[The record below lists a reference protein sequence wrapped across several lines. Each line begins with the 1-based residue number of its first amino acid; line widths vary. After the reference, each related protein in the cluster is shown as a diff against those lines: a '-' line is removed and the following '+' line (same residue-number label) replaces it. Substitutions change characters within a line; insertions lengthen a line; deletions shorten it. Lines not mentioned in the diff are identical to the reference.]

1 MMPEIIKDL
10 LRRRR
15 FSQSMC
21 KPILQA
27 MIGFGP
33 ARRVAIQP
41 QRPYPAAARRSRSLI
56 AAPSPA
62 AGTGATA
69 MRGCGD
75 AAARCRQA

>member
-1 MMPEIIKDL
+1 MMPESSKGL
-10 LRRRR
+10 LLRRR

-21 KPILQA
+21 KPILKA

-33 ARRVAIQP
+33 AQRLAVQP

-62 AGTGATA
+62 AGTGAMA

-75 AAARCRQA
+75 AAALWRQA